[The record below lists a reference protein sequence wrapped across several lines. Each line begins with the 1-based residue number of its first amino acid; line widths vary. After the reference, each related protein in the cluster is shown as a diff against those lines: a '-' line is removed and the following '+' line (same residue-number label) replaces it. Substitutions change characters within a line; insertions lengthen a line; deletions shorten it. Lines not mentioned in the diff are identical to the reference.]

1 MRKTKTSMNNIL
13 FTLISF
19 LLLSIPSFAENTS
32 DSSKTSQSQIYLETD
47 PTALFFKGFSFVVR
61 RSATFH
67 KKLHVGLGV
76 YKATLPD
83 FYIEANPSNVGK
95 DWRAKSFGVDLFTD
109 YYFFNPNKGLSM
121 GFNLSYYNFNIS
133 RLGKTKNY
141 QSVIESV
148 RVGYLWRP
156 IKKFDHVYIYPW
168 VGLSTGQQISGD
180 NEIEGEKFAV
190 KKWSVVPT
198 FLIGFSF

>member
-1 MRKTKTSMNNIL
+1 MKNTLYTL
-13 FTLISF
+13 FSF
-19 LLLSIPSFAENTS
+19 LLLYSQSFAENTK
-32 DSSKTSQSQIYLETD
+32 DSTKTSQIYLETD
-47 PTALFFKGFSFVVR
+47 PTALFFKGFTFAVR

-67 KKLHVGLGV
+67 KNLHVGLGV

-83 FYIEANPSNVGK
+83 FYIESNPSNIGK
-95 DWRAKSFGVDLFTD
+95 DWHAKSLGVDLFTD
-109 YYFFNPNKGLSM
+109 YYFFNPNKGLSL

-133 RLGKTKNY
+133 RLGQSKDY
-141 QSVIESV
+141 QSIIETV
-148 RVGYLWRP
+148 RLGYLWRP
-156 IKKFDHVYIYPW
+156 LKKFDHIYIYPW

-190 KKWSVVPT
+190 KKWSIVPT